1 MTPEP
6 STSPAPQSK
15 PVTNR
20 SLHLELLGFF
30 RRQLGGNL
38 IVAMITVGGATL
50 GAWKAVASE
59 ARQQADAGVREGVVP
74 VQLEVRDLG
83 RRVDRVEEDV
93 GSMRREVH
101 EVQADIRA
109 LYRFQRTGEPQLRLE
124 LPAVHFD
131 AGHDGGAP

>member
-6 STSPAPQSK
+6 SPPPAPPSK

-83 RRVDRVEEDV
+83 RRVERVEDEA
-93 GSMRREVH
+93 SSLRREVH

-109 LYRFQRTGEPQLRLE
+109 LYRFQRTGEPQARLE
-124 LPAVHFD
+124 APAVHFD
-131 AGHDGGAP
+131 AGLDGGSP

>member
-74 VQLEVRDLG
+74 VQLQVNDLG
-83 RRVDRVEEDV
+83 RRVERVEEDV

>member
-74 VQLEVRDLG
+74 VQLEVRDLD
-83 RRVDRVEEDV
+83 RRVERVEEDV

>member
-6 STSPAPQSK
+6 KNSSAQPSK

-20 SLHLELLGFF
+20 SLHLELLAFF

-59 ARQQADAGVREGVVP
+59 ARQQADAGVREGVAP
-74 VQLEVRDLG
+74 VQLEVKDLG
-83 RRVDRVEEDV
+83 RRVERVEDDI
-93 GSMRREVH
+93 GSLRREVH

-109 LYRFQRTGEPQLRLE
+109 LYRFSRTGEPQARLE
-124 LPAVHFD
+124 APPRHFD
-131 AGHDGGAP
+131 AGHDGGAQ

>member
-1 MTPEP
+1 M
-6 STSPAPQSK
+6 
-15 PVTNR
+15 
-20 SLHLELLGFF
+20 
-30 RRQLGGNL
+30 
-38 IVAMITVGGATL
+38 AMITVGGATL

-83 RRVDRVEEDV
+83 RRVERVEDEA
-93 GSMRREVH
+93 SSLRREVH

-109 LYRFQRTGEPQLRLE
+109 LYRFQRTGEPQSRLE
-124 LPAVHFD
+124 SPAVHFD

>member
-83 RRVDRVEEDV
+83 RRVERVEEDV